1 MTPTTSGPVS
11 ALILAGRRGSGRPDV
26 VAAAGGQAV
35 KALVE
40 INGKAMIDRVVT
52 TLRQSGAVAEIHLC
66 LPDDLDLSSSRSRV
80 ATELAEG
87 TLFRVPT
94 APSPSASVRQFVA
107 PRLAQKT
114 VLVTTADHP
123 LLTPAM
129 VIEFLRGFSAS
140 GAEVAAALTRTDAIV
155 ARYPESRRT
164 RLAFADG
171 DFSGCNLFA
180 FRGPGATRVLDFWRR
195 VEQHRKQPWRI
206 AHALGWVT
214 LLLYLCRRL
223 SLAAL
228 FARLSRRAGTR
239 LHAVLLEDP
248 HAGIDVD
255 TVEDLQLVTSII
267 TKREGGVGQVS
278 RTS

>member
-1 MTPTTSGPVS
+1 MTSTTRPVS
-11 ALILAGRRGSGRPDV
+11 ALVLAGRRGSSRSDV

-40 INGKAMIDRVVT
+40 INGKTMIERVIT
-52 TLRQSGAVAEIHLC
+52 TLRESGAVTEIHLC
-66 LPDDLDLSSSRSRV
+66 LPDDLELAPTQSRLV
-80 ATELAEG
+80 AELAEKA
-87 TLFRVPT
+87 LFRAPT
-94 APSPSASVRQFVA
+94 AFSPSASVRQFVA
-107 PRLAQKT
+107 PRLERET

-123 LLTPAM
+123 LLTPVM
-129 VIEFLRGFSAS
+129 VTEFLRGFSAS
-140 GAEVAAALTRTDAIV
+140 GAEVAVALTRTDAIV

-164 RLAFADG
+164 RLTFADG

-180 FRGPGATRVLDFWRR
+180 FRGQGATLVLDFWRR

-206 AHALGWVT
+206 AHALGWGT

-223 SLAAL
+223 SLARL
-228 FARLSRRAGTR
+228 FARLSRRSGTR

-255 TVEDLQLVTSII
+255 TVEDLRLVRSII
-267 TKREGGVGQVS
+267 AQRENGPLGS
-278 RTS
+278 D